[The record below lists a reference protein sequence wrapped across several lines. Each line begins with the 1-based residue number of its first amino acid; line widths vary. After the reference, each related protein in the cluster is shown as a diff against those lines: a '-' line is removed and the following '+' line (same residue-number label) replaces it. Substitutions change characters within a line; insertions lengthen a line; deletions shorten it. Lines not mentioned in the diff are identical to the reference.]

1 MQTSEIMKEEEEED
15 VSPKVSLKKNGS
27 FICVATPLFLYDK
40 LPEEP
45 LKLTILKLDGSSFD
59 IEVARNGSVEDLK
72 WTVIEAFSHCK
83 ISWLHVWGHFCL
95 SYCGTK
101 LLSDD
106 DLIGTYG
113 IKDGD
118 EGLPETAALP
128 TKAEVRSVDIL
139 PSPDPTLWDF
149 TGEILVHMNS
159 PNKKKR
165 WENEEVKM
173 LSFVRHVSVG
183 YNPEKTQSEGEDHQ
197 FNEPRASTGFDDEE
211 MKGEEEDNDQ
221 QDDSENEDINSED
234 ENNGGGLGS
243 CHYRSFHLFRGL
255 FSYQKLANSERRV
268 EEKTE

>member
-1 MQTSEIMKEEEEED
+1 MEEEED
-15 VSPKVSLKKNGS
+15 VIPKVSLKRNGS
-27 FICVATPLFLYDK
+27 FICVAAPFLYDK

-59 IEVARNGSVEDLK
+59 IEVARNGRVEDLK
-72 WTVIEAFSHCK
+72 RAVVEAFSHCK

-118 EGLPETAALP
+118 E
-128 TKAEVRSVDIL
+128 
-139 PSPDPTLWDF
+139 
-149 TGEILVHMNS
+149 
-159 PNKKKR
+159 
-165 WENEEVKM
+165 
-173 LSFVRHVSVG
+173 LSFVRHVSVS
-183 YNPEKTQSEGEDHQ
+183 YNSEKTRSEGEDHQ

-211 MKGEEEDNDQ
+211 LKVEEEDNNQ
-221 QDDSENEDINSED
+221 QDDSEND
-234 ENNGGGLGS
+234 GGVLGS
-243 CHYRSFHLFRGL
+243 CQYRLFHLFRGL
-255 FSYQKLANSERRV
+255 VSYQKLANSERRV

>member
-1 MQTSEIMKEEEEED
+1 MEEEEEED
-15 VSPKVSLKKNGS
+15 VSPKVSLKNNGS
-27 FICVATPLFLYDK
+27 FICVAAPLFLYDK

-59 IEVARNGSVEDLK
+59 IEVARNGRVEDLK

-113 IKDGD
+113 INDG
-118 EGLPETAALP
+118 
-128 TKAEVRSVDIL
+128 
-139 PSPDPTLWDF
+139 
-149 TGEILVHMNS
+149 
-159 PNKKKR
+159 
-165 WENEEVKM
+165 NE

-197 FNEPRASTGFDDEE
+197 FNEPKA
-211 MKGEEEDNDQ
+211 
-221 QDDSENEDINSED
+221 I
-234 ENNGGGLGS
+234 
-243 CHYRSFHLFRGL
+243 
-255 FSYQKLANSERRV
+255 
-268 EEKTE
+268 